1 MADNQEGETPM
12 RAKDVMT
19 KRVSTVRPDT
29 PVRDIARTMLRQRVS
44 ALPVVDAKR
53 RVLGMV
59 SEGDLLRRQETGT
72 ERRRSWW
79 LELMTDPVT
88 SAREYTKSHGLK
100 ARDVMTRTV
109 VSVTP
114 ETDLAEVADVLEKW
128 NIKRVPVVKGERL
141 VGILSRRDLL
151 PAIASQRRKAGK
163 TTDAA
168 ISEALQRKIREKSW
182 ARSKLINIAVNK
194 GVVELL
200 GLVATDEERKA
211 LRVMA
216 ENIPGVRAVKDQLR
230 LQPTYA
236 AYV

>member
-1 MADNQEGETPM
+1 M

>member
-1 MADNQEGETPM
+1 M

-114 ETDLAEVADVLEKW
+114 ETELAEVADVLEKW